1 MSNEEQSVNFDD
13 AQQNSNSMNL
23 EGNGENFELSNY
35 NDDNGPSNPPK
46 RQRRSDD
53 EEIRLLIPSKV
64 AGGIIGKG
72 GQHIQKLRN
81 DFKAQVNVGDCQGPE
96 RVVTIASDLNTCF
109 DVIREMLKHFDKAN
123 GECEVRILIH
133 QSLAGCII
141 GKGGAKIKELKEKLG
156 CKLKVFSNIAPQ
168 SSDRVVQIIGKE
180 DQCIIGLVEII
191 EVIKDTPIKGAVH
204 NYDPHNFDD
213 VYADEYGGYGMGG
226 GSNFRNT
233 EGGGNSGRGF
243 GGNRSRFSDRG
254 GNSGGGRSN
263 RGSNNNNNNDRGG
276 RRSDFVDP
284 WAQNEAQGGGN
295 SSFGNNGN
303 MYGMNFMGNAGN
315 QNGSFGNARGA
326 SGGNMDMEEK
336 TSTQVTIPKDL
347 AGAVIGKGG
356 GRIRRIRN
364 DSQAFIQIDEAL
376 PGSTDR
382 IITITGTPKQIQSAQ
397 YMLQQSIRDGAAK

>member
-1 MSNEEQSVNFDD
+1 MMSNEEQSVNYDD

-23 EGNGENFELSNY
+23 EGNGENFESSHY

-96 RVVTIASDLNTCF
+96 RVVTISSDLDTCF
-109 DVIREMLKHFDKAN
+109 NVIREMLNHFDKAN

-141 GKGGAKIKELKEKLG
+141 GKGGSKIKELKEKLG

-180 DQCIIGLVEII
+180 DQCITGLMEII
-191 EVIKDTPIKGAVH
+191 NVIKDTPIKGAVH

-213 VYADEYGGYGMGG
+213 MYSDEYGGYGLGGGTNYRNSDG
-226 GSNFRNT
+226 GSNA
-233 EGGGNSGRGF
+233 GRGF
-243 GGNRSRFSDRG
+243 GNRGRFNDRG
-254 GNSGGGRSN
+254 GSGGRSN
-263 RGSNNNNNNDRGG
+263 RNNNSDRGG

-284 WAQNEAQGGGN
+284 WAQNEGQIGGN
-295 SSFGNNGN
+295 ASYGNNGN
-303 MYGMNFMGNAGN
+303 MFGNMSLMSNLGN

-326 SGGNMDMEEK
+326 SGGNIDMEEK

-376 PGSTDR
+376 PGSSDR

-397 YMLQQSIRDGAAK
+397 YMLQQSIRDGAK

>member
-1 MSNEEQSVNFDD
+1 MSNEEQSVNLND
-13 AQQNSNSMNL
+13 ARENSNSMDV
-23 EGNGENFELSNY
+23 EGNGENFESSNY

-46 RQRRSDD
+46 RQRRNDD
-53 EEIRLLIPSKV
+53 DEIRLLIPSKV

-81 DFKAQVNVGDCQGPE
+81 DFRAQVNVGDCQGPE
-96 RVVTIASDLNTCF
+96 RVVTIASDLDTCF
-109 DVIREMLKHFDKAN
+109 NVVREMLKHFDKAN

-141 GKGGAKIKELKEKLG
+141 GKGGAKIKELKEQLG

-180 DQCIIGLVEII
+180 DQCIIGLMQII
-191 EVIKDTPIKGAVH
+191 DLIKDTPIKGAVH

-213 VYADEYGGYGMGG
+213 LYADEYGGYGMGG
-226 GSNFRNT
+226 GV
-233 EGGGNSGRGF
+233 GNYRSD
-243 GGNRSRFSDRG
+243 GGNRGFNNRG
-254 GNSGGGRSN
+254 GRFNDRATGGGGGRGN
-263 RGSNNNNNNDRGG
+263 RGNDRSG

-284 WAQNEAQGGGN
+284 WAQNDGQMGGGN
-295 SSFGNNGN
+295 SSYGNNGN
-303 MYGMNFMGNAGN
+303 SFGMNFMGNMGN
-315 QNGSFGNARGA
+315 QNGSFGSTRG
-326 SGGNMDMEEK
+326 GGGGDMEEK

-397 YMLQQSIRDGAAK
+397 YMLQQSIRDGAK